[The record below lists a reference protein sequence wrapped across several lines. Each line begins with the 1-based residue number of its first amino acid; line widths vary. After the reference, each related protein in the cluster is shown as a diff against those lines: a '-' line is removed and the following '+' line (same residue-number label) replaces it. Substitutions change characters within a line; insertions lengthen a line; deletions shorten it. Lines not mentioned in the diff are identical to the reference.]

1 MYSEAG
7 VDEEDEV
14 KRKLKEI
21 KKKYKKYAGQSGS
34 TSGDKVT
41 KSNYLAELVDSMK
54 LLLDED

>member
-21 KKKYKKYAGQSGS
+21 KKKYKKYSGQSGS